1 MAGSWPYAGGNVYG
15 ATKAFVRQ
23 FSLNLRTDLHGTAVR
38 VTDIEPGLVVAP
50 SFPMSALK
58 AMTVKRKTYQNT
70 VALTPEDVSEA
81 VWWVSTL
88 PAHVN
93 INTLEMMPVTQS
105 YAGLNVHRQ

>member
-1 MAGSWPYAGGNVYG
+1 MVLIPSRDIPRTQSAFNALFEQIKSLDNE
-15 ATKAFVRQ
+15 TKA
-23 FSLNLRTDLHGTAVR
+23 
-38 VTDIEPGLVVAP
+38 E
-50 SFPMSALK
+50 
-58 AMTVKRKTYQNT
+58 KTYQNT